1 MWNMRLIYRGVSET
15 KKIYLPG
22 ETGNRWMN
30 LGFVIGRI
38 SPLSMVGSRRNLH
51 VQITIALW
59 GLVLNDQVVELK

>member
-1 MWNMRLIYRGVSET
+1 
-15 KKIYLPG
+15 
-22 ETGNRWMN
+22 MN